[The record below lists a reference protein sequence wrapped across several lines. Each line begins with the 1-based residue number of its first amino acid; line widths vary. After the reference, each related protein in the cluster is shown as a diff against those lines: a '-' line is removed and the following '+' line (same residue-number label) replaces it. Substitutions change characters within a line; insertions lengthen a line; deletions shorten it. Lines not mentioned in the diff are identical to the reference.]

1 MLALSSCA
9 TFAATGSSQV
19 VIGGVQDFIFEDM
32 GWTRSTIAFAATLGT
47 WASGLLGPIVG
58 RLADKY
64 GPRWLMPAGLL
75 IAGLAFFFLSGAHS
89 VFQFYMAYVIGRA
102 ISNPILIGIVPRT
115 IAVNFFR
122 QKRNIVVA
130 ISSTIRPVTGAINI
144 MLFSFIASSSGW
156 RTAFQY
162 LGILSLLLVIP
173 LLWLLRRRPEDIGL
187 LPDGLRAPA
196 AVQTNI
202 GDSATNETNPE
213 TNTYQPEFSW
223 TVREAFRTKAIW
235 CILFTACIG
244 TIASASVG
252 FSLKPY
258 LLEVS
263 ISQTQSAA
271 ILSLGTVLALANVA
285 WGLLADRITPR
296 RCLMVAL
303 VIASAMDIFLV
314 YVDTLPTAYA
324 FAIVWGISSGSIG
337 SLEHMMLAQYYGRN
351 SYGSILGSFGP
362 LQTLALGLGPGLG
375 ALIRDLTGSY
385 NMLFIGMA
393 FLYISAI
400 ALIFLAREPTLPN
413 RASELTTS

>member
-1 MLALSSCA
+1 MLVLSSCA

-32 GWTRSTIAFAATLGT
+32 GWTRSTIAFAATIGT

-64 GPRWLMPAGLL
+64 GPRWLMPAGLVV
-75 IAGLAFFFLSGAHS
+75 AGLAFFFLSGAHS
-89 VFQFYMAYVIGRA
+89 VFQFYIAYVIGRA

-144 MLFSFIASSSGW
+144 MLFSFIASNTGW

-187 LPDGLRAPA
+187 LPDGLKAPI
-196 AVQTNI
+196 QTNV
-202 GDSATNETNPE
+202 ANAVTNETNHYE
-213 TNTYQPEFSW
+213 PEFSW

-244 TIASASVG
+244 TIASSSVG

-263 ISQTQSAA
+263 ISQTQAAA

-285 WGLLADRITPR
+285 WGLLADQITPR

-303 VIASAMDIFLV
+303 IIASAMDIFLV

-324 FAIVWGISSGSIG
+324 FAVVWGISSGSIG

-385 NMLFIGMA
+385 NLLFISMA

-400 ALIFLAREPTLPN
+400 GLIFLAREPTLPN
-413 RASELTTS
+413 RVSELPS